1 MEGFLMSRQRVSA
14 SQVAKL
20 ANVSQSTV
28 SRVFTPGASVSEKA
42 RKRVMKVANELNY
55 KPNALA
61 RGLIMNKTNLVG
73 IAMKTIQNPFYHE
86 TLAIFTKKLKEIG
99 YSVLFV
105 NSENEE
111 IQQDEINQ
119 FLEYNVEAIIVTD
132 AILSSGLVDKLSKA
146 QIPVFLFNRRD
157 ETSNCYSVTCD
168 NVNAAHSIAEY
179 FYQKGHKHNVFLS
192 GLSNTSTNKER
203 LKGFKSYFE
212 QKNME
217 IDIIQGNYTYEKA
230 YYRTYEYL
238 KSGKKIDALFG
249 ANDITALGAL
259 DAIKAYG
266 LTVPEDVEII
276 GFDNI
281 KMASWPNN
289 NLSTWSQPIEEMVDG
304 ILNILINPDQVE
316 EREQYV
322 KGKLLKRKTTM

>member
-1 MEGFLMSRQRVSA
+1 MSRQRVSA

-42 RKRVMKVANELNY
+42 RKRVMEVANELNY

-73 IAMKTIQNPFYHE
+73 IAMKAVQNPFYHE

-111 IQQDEINQ
+111 IQQEEINQ
-119 FLEYNVEAIIVTD
+119 FIEYNVEAIIVTD

-146 QIPVFLFNRRD
+146 QIPVFLFNRKD
-157 ETSNCYSVTCD
+157 ESSNCYSVTCD
-168 NVNAAHSIAEY
+168 NVSAAWNIAEY
-179 FYQKGHKHNVFLS
+179 FYDRGHKHNVFVS

-203 LKGFKSYFE
+203 LSGFKSFFD
-212 QKNME
+212 QKDME
-217 IDIIQGNYTYEKA
+217 IDIIQGDYTYEKS
-230 YYRTYEYL
+230 YHLTFEYL

-249 ANDITALGAL
+249 ANDVTALGSL

-266 LTVPEDVEII
+266 LSVPEDVEVI
-276 GFDNI
+276 GFDDI

-304 ILNILINPDQVE
+304 ILNILIDPNKDDN
-316 EREQYV
+316 RDQYV
-322 KGKLLKRKTTM
+322 QGKLLKRKTTI

>member
-1 MEGFLMSRQRVSA
+1 MSRQRVSA

-42 RKRVMKVANELNY
+42 RKRVMEVANELNY

-73 IAMKTIQNPFYHE
+73 IAMKAVQNPFYHE

-111 IQQDEINQ
+111 IQQEEINQ
-119 FLEYNVEAIIVTD
+119 FIEYNVEAIIVTD

-146 QIPVFLFNRRD
+146 QIPVFLFNRKD
-157 ETSNCYSVTCD
+157 ESSNCYSVTCD
-168 NVNAAHSIAEY
+168 NVSAAWNIAEY
-179 FYQKGHKHNVFLS
+179 FYDRGHKHNVFVS

-203 LKGFKSYFE
+203 LSGFKSFFD
-212 QKNME
+212 QKDME
-217 IDIIQGNYTYEKA
+217 IDIIQGDYTYEKS
-230 YYRTYEYL
+230 YHLTFEYL

-249 ANDITALGAL
+249 ANDVTALGSL

-266 LTVPEDVEII
+266 LSVPEDVEVI
-276 GFDNI
+276 GFDDI

-304 ILNILINPDQVE
+304 ILNILIDPNKDE
-316 EREQYV
+316 NRDQYV
-322 KGKLLKRKTTM
+322 QGKLLKRKTTI

>member
-1 MEGFLMSRQRVSA
+1 MSRQRVSA

-42 RKRVMKVANELNY
+42 RKRVMEVANELNY

-73 IAMKTIQNPFYHE
+73 IAMKAVQNPFYHE

-111 IQQDEINQ
+111 IQQEEINQ
-119 FLEYNVEAIIVTD
+119 FIEYNVEAIIVTD

-146 QIPVFLFNRRD
+146 QIPVFLFNRKD
-157 ETSNCYSVTCD
+157 ESSNCYSVTCD
-168 NVNAAHSIAEY
+168 NVSAAWNIAEY
-179 FYQKGHKHNVFLS
+179 FYDRGHKHNVFVS

-203 LKGFKSYFE
+203 LSGFKSFFD
-212 QKNME
+212 QKYME
-217 IDIIQGNYTYEKA
+217 IDIIQGDYTYEKS
-230 YYRTYEYL
+230 YHLTFEYL

-249 ANDITALGAL
+249 ANDVTALGSL

-266 LTVPEDVEII
+266 LSVPEDVEVI
-276 GFDNI
+276 GFDDI

-304 ILNILINPDQVE
+304 ILNILIDPNKDE
-316 EREQYV
+316 NRDQYV
-322 KGKLLKRKTTM
+322 QGKLLKRKTTI